1 MIRVLLGCAL
11 LILLGGGGVYF
22 HHSEAA
28 PQQETLDAFATKRS
42 FTVDLNVVGVLD
54 AAQSHMVSSQI
65 RDSKGKII
73 YLIEDGV
80 RVVQGDT
87 LVRLDPGPYE
97 NEVQRLQA
105 EVAGL
110 EAAVDAAEQS
120 VSYEIN
126 QVESEIA
133 NAKYNL
139 NVAELEYKRLRD
151 GDGPLKLSALQE
163 EWDKARLELQRY
175 EAFFSDLKAMEQ
187 DGFDN
192 KSEISTVKEK
202 IAVYRDK
209 LETAV
214 NRYENY
220 KKHVLPALLESGL
233 AKKENSRLLVDQT
246 IEGGKHKI
254 AKAEATLIQIT
265 SKLEAKKSS
274 LQFAHKELENTV
286 IRAPFD
292 GIVIH
297 FETFR
302 DGVKRKP
309 RVGDGVFPNQPI
321 LYLPDISQM
330 IVKTKAREI
339 DLYKLALGQ
348 SGEVRVD
355 AYPDARVNGELTFIG
370 ALASSSESGTSHEK
384 FFQIV
389 FTLDGEDKRFR
400 PGMTCQVSIVSKA
413 FQDVLTVPLQSV
425 FHEAGA
431 DFCYVR
437 NKLSG
442 YEKREVRIGAQNEN
456 YIQIHSGLTVGDQVS
471 LVEKQ
476 YKRFQ

>member
-1 MIRVLLGCAL
+1 MKTIVFVVIAILTLAAGAL
-11 LILLGGGGVYF
+11 YF
-22 HHSEAA
+22 HLGEAA
-28 PQQETLDAFATKRS
+28 PEKKGLDAPVTRRS
-42 FTVDLNVVGVLD
+42 FSVDLHVVGVLD

-80 RVVQGDT
+80 RVEKNDV

-97 NEVQRLQA
+97 NMVEQLTA

-110 EAAVDAAEQS
+110 EAAVRAAEQS
-120 VSYEIN
+120 VQYEIN

-133 NAKYNL
+133 NAKYNH

-151 GDGPLKLSALQE
+151 GDGPLKISALQE
-163 EWDKARLELQRY
+163 EKDKAKLELQRY
-175 EAFFSDLKAMEQ
+175 EAFYSDLKAMEE

-192 KSEISTVKEK
+192 KSEMSTVKEK

-209 LETAV
+209 LGTA
-214 NRYENY
+214 NDRYQNY
-220 KKHVLPALLESGL
+220 KKHVLPALLQGAL
-233 AKKENSRLLVDQT
+233 AKKENSSLLVDQT

-265 SKLEAKKSS
+265 SKLEAKASG
-274 LQFAHKELENTV
+274 LEFARTELTNTE

-321 LYLPDISQM
+321 LYLPDISKM

-339 DLYKLALGQ
+339 DLHKLALGQ
-348 SGEVRVD
+348 VGEVRVD
-355 AYPDARVNGELTFIG
+355 AYPDARVSGELTFIG
-370 ALASSSESGTSHEK
+370 ALAAAEETGIGQEK

-389 FTLDGEDKRFR
+389 FTLAREDKRFR
-400 PGMTCQVSIVSKA
+400 PGMTCQVAIVSKRLD
-413 FQDVLTVPLQSV
+413 DVLTVPLQAV
-425 FHEAGA
+425 FHDGGI
-431 DFCYVR
+431 DYCYVR
-437 NKLSG
+437 SNLPD
-442 YEKREVRIGAQNEN
+442 YEIREVEIGAQNED
-456 YIQIHSGLTVGDQVS
+456 YVQIVSGLSPGERVS
-471 LVEKQ
+471 LLKQ
-476 YKRFQ
+476 PN

>member
-1 MIRVLLGCAL
+1 MKIASVVFIVILSLVGGAL
-11 LILLGGGGVYF
+11 YLHKGEASPKQVDILDGLV
-22 HHSEAA
+22 
-28 PQQETLDAFATKRS
+28 TRRS

-54 AAQSHMVSSQI
+54 AAQSHMVSSEI

-80 RVVQGDT
+80 RVTRDDI

-97 NEVQRLQA
+97 NMVQQLQA

-110 EAAVDAAEQS
+110 GAGVQAAEQS

-151 GDGPLKLSALQE
+151 GDGPLKISALQE
-163 EWDKARLELQRY
+163 EKDKAKLELQRY
-175 EAFFSDLKAMEQ
+175 EAFFSDLEAMEK

-209 LETAV
+209 LNTASD
-214 NRYENY
+214 RYLNY
-220 KKHVLPALLESGL
+220 KKHVLPALLESAR
-233 AKKENSRLLVDQT
+233 AKKENSALLVDQT

-254 AKAEATLIQIT
+254 AKAQATLVQIK
-265 SKLEAKKSS
+265 SKLEGKKSS
-274 LQFAHKELENTV
+274 LQFAKEELSHTV

-302 DGVKRKP
+302 DGQKRKP

-321 LYLPDISQM
+321 LYLPDISKM

-339 DLYKLALGQ
+339 DLHKLALGQ
-348 SGEVRVD
+348 IGEIRVD
-355 AYPDARVNGELTFIG
+355 AYPDAEVTGELTFIG
-370 ALASSSESGTSHEK
+370 ALATVAEASSGQEK

-389 FTLDGEDKRFR
+389 FTMNEEDKRFR
-400 PGMTCQVSIVSKA
+400 PGMTCQVSVVS
-413 FQDVLTVPLQSV
+413 QSLENVLTVPLQAV
-425 FHEAGA
+425 FHDKGG
-431 DFCYVR
+431 DYCFVR
-437 NKLSG
+437 NGFLG
-442 YEKREVRIGAQNEN
+442 YERREVSIGAQNED
-456 YIQIHSGLTVGDQVS
+456 YVQVMSGLSAGQQVS
-471 LVEKQ
+471 LVEQ
-476 YKRFQ
+476 DIEQ